1 MVSAVAQVH
10 QPYDVAGLPRPNGAA
25 QRLEPID
32 HHVID
37 RDEHVAVTQP
47 GALGRAARDHM
58 GQARAIGALPT
69 TTDSE
74 ERAGRSGLS

>member
-10 QPYDVAGLPRPNGAA
+10 QPHGIAGLPRPNGAA

-37 RDEHVAVTQP
+37 RDEHVAVAQP
-47 GALGRAARDHM
+47 GTLGRAAGDDM
-58 GQARAIGALPT
+58 GQARTIGALPT

-74 ERAGRSGLS
+74 EGAGYR